1 MAGSSELL
9 DRSHFNQAV
18 NNDFVHHTN
27 VNSFVCPAI
36 SLNDKVVGLVII
48 SHHLLPGANATIC
61 LLELVGAA
69 WHVSYLQ
76 KLYQRECRF
85 VCTLA

>member
-1 MAGSSELL
+1 
-9 DRSHFNQAV
+9 
-18 NNDFVHHTN
+18 
-27 VNSFVCPAI
+27 
-36 SLNDKVVGLVII
+36 
-48 SHHLLPGANATIC
+48 

-85 VCTLA
+85 VCTLAWYRHKILVFFTFSDFFFLKLLFVVFSYL